1 VRENLRHH
9 GHLYGLAGAVLAER
23 TRVVLERVGLAERT
37 AESVGVLSGGLRRRV
52 ELAKAV
58 MHRPDILLLDEPST
72 GLDPG
77 ARRDFM
83 DHLEQLRRMEG
94 VTVLLTT
101 HLLDEADLCDRLGVL
116 HEGRLVAV
124 GTPSELKAQVGG
136 DVVVIH
142 SPAAEALREKIR
154 ERFGCEPLLVEG
166 NLRIEMAE
174 GHEFSRAV
182 VHAFGSEVESVSF
195 GRPTL
200 EDAFIHLTGYRLRGE
215 GRA

>member
-1 VRENLRHH
+1 
-9 GHLYGLAGAVLAER
+9 
-23 TRVVLERVGLAERT
+23 
-37 AESVGVLSGGLRRRV
+37 
-52 ELAKAV
+52 
-58 MHRPDILLLDEPST
+58 
-72 GLDPG
+72 
-77 ARRDFM
+77 M
-83 DHLEQLRRMEG
+83 DHLEQLRRLEG

-142 SPAAEALREKIR
+142 SHTAGALREKIR
-154 ERFGCEPLLVEG
+154 ERFGCEPVLTEG

-182 VHAFGSEVESVSF
+182 VQAFGSEVESVSF